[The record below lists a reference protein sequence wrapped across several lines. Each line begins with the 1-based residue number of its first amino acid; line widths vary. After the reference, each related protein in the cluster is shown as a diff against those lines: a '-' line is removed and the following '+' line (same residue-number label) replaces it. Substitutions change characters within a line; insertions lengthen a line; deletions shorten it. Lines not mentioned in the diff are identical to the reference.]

1 MRDLRGSTRAA
12 TVVRTVL
19 IGYGTAALSV
29 LLARSGLPQATLP
42 VGLVA
47 VGIGLQLV
55 LVVARAR
62 IGKSRADAS
71 SATQTVAVLEILG
84 DGITVLLFALAT
96 LGAVTGV
103 AATV

>member
-1 MRDLRGSTRAA
+1 MRDVRRSTRAA
-12 TVVRTVL
+12 AVVRTVL
-19 IGYGTAALSV
+19 LGYGTAALSV

-62 IGKSRADAS
+62 IGSPADAS

-96 LGAVTGV
+96 LGAVTG
-103 AATV
+103 AAAAV